1 MAVGLGCSASIGI
14 EWHTVTP
21 TQPATQQ
28 TAPPHT
34 QGLLLFA
41 GLLLLLWVPLLLFSS
56 AAPTFVIPKIQSHG
70 VNATLHAT
78 WGSAAAADFPLC
90 AAGGRRQCQQFLPD
104 DSSLPEELSTQG
116 YRAAQFQLLCTG
128 QDADA
133 YWDVTPPARQALVAA
148 LAGREG
154 GPDVSLRW
162 VKRCVDCW
170 MCS

>member
-1 MAVGLGCSASIGI
+1 LYLS
-14 EWHTVTP
+14 
-21 TQPATQQ
+21 
-28 TAPPHT
+28 PPFAFAYP

-56 AAPTFVIPKIQSHG
+56 AAPTFVIPKVQSHG
-70 VNATLHAT
+70 VNATLHAA
-78 WGSAAAADFPLC
+78 WGSAAAADFPLY

-133 YWDVTPPARQALVAA
+133 YWEVTPPAQRALVAA
-148 LAGREG
+148 LAGQEG
-154 GPDVSLRW
+154 GPDVSLRCGVGGVHVCINSAW
-162 VKRCVDCW
+162 CRSGADPRGGLNVALEPQ
-170 MCS
+170 